1 MLGKENIAIIRQNQ
15 WSELHTFPALVKPM
29 CWILVTFGVSH
40 HNPLN
45 QVFLWWHFHKDQELE
60 TEFRSAKIWVFM
72 KVFLRRLCKR
82 VTTSNSLT
90 ETLFI
95 SFFYSIFKQKYLVW
109 VNQNIC
115 ILSLKTLH
123 WSIES
128 VWGFHYCFLLLLAS
142 ISKATVVPNNTQI
155 FFL

>member
-1 MLGKENIAIIRQNQ
+1 MVRIAYFSSLGKTNVLNFSNIRSFTPQSI
-15 WSELHTFPALVKPM
+15 KP
-29 CWILVTFGVSH
+29 S
-40 HNPLN
+40 
-45 QVFLWWHFHKDQELE
+45 VFLWLHFHKDQELE

-90 ETLFI
+90 ETLLI
-95 SFFYSIFKQKYLVW
+95 SFFYSIFKHKYLVW

-128 VWGFHYCFLLLLAS
+128 VGGFHYCFLLLLTS
-142 ISKATVVPNNTQI
+142 ITKATVVPNTTQI